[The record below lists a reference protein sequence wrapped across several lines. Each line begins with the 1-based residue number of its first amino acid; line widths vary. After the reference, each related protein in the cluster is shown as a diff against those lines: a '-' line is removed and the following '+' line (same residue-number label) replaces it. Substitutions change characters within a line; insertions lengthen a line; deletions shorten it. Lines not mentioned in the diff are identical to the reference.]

1 MGMQMDKFTDY
12 ALRILIILAVR
23 DPERL
28 STSAIAKIYDLSD
41 NHLSKVASELVRL
54 GFVTSVRGR
63 AGGLTL
69 AMPAKDISV
78 GAVVR
83 AIKADAPVV
92 ECFGTN
98 KSCRILTA
106 CGLRTP
112 MQEAQEAFFA
122 ALDPYSLQDV
132 SQAKSSLAELLAP

>member
-1 MGMQMDKFTDY
+1 MQMDKFTDY

-98 KSCRILTA
+98 KSCRILPA

-132 SQAKSSLAELLAP
+132 SQAKSSLAKLLAP

>member
-1 MGMQMDKFTDY
+1 MQMDKFTDY

-54 GFVTSVRGR
+54 GFVSSVRGR

-98 KSCRILTA
+98 KSCRILPA

>member
-1 MGMQMDKFTDY
+1 MQIDKFTDY

-98 KSCRILTA
+98 KSCRILPA

-122 ALDPYSLQDV
+122 ALDPYALQDV

>member
-1 MGMQMDKFTDY
+1 MQMDKFTDY

-54 GFVTSVRGR
+54 GFVSSVRGR

-92 ECFGTN
+92 ECFGSN
-98 KSCRILTA
+98 KSCRILPA

>member
-1 MGMQMDKFTDY
+1 MQMDKFTDY

-54 GFVTSVRGR
+54 GFVSSVRGR

-98 KSCRILTA
+98 KSCRILPA

-112 MQEAQEAFFA
+112 MKEAQEAFFA
-122 ALDPYSLQDV
+122 ALVPYALQDV

>member
-69 AMPAKDISV
+69 IMPAKDISV

-98 KSCRILTA
+98 KSCRILPA

>member
-1 MGMQMDKFTDY
+1 MDKFTDY

-98 KSCRILTA
+98 KSCRILPA

-132 SQAKSSLAELLAP
+132 SQAKSSLAKLLAP

>member
-1 MGMQMDKFTDY
+1 MQMDKFTDY

-98 KSCRILTA
+98 KSCRILPA

-112 MQEAQEAFFA
+112 MHEAQEAFFA

>member
-1 MGMQMDKFTDY
+1 MQMDKFTDY

-54 GFVTSVRGR
+54 GFVSSVRGR

-98 KSCRILTA
+98 KSCRILPA

-112 MQEAQEAFFA
+112 MKEAQEAFFA
-122 ALDPYSLQDV
+122 ALDLYSLQDV

>member
-1 MGMQMDKFTDY
+1 MQMDKFTDY

-54 GFVTSVRGR
+54 GFVSSVRGR

-98 KSCRILTA
+98 KSCRILPV

-122 ALDPYSLQDV
+122 ALDPYALQDV

>member
-1 MGMQMDKFTDY
+1 MQMDKFTDY

-54 GFVTSVRGR
+54 GFVSSVRGR

-98 KSCRILTA
+98 KSCRILPA

-112 MQEAQEAFFA
+112 MHEAQEAFFA

>member
-1 MGMQMDKFTDY
+1 MQMDKFTDY
-12 ALRILIILAVR
+12 ALRILMILAVR

-54 GFVTSVRGR
+54 GFVSSVRGR

-98 KSCRILTA
+98 KSCRILPA

>member
-1 MGMQMDKFTDY
+1 MDKFTDY

-54 GFVTSVRGR
+54 GFVSSVRGR

-98 KSCRILTA
+98 KSCRILPA

-112 MQEAQEAFFA
+112 MKEAQEAFFA
-122 ALDPYSLQDV
+122 ALDPYALQDV

>member
-1 MGMQMDKFTDY
+1 MQMDKFTDY

-54 GFVTSVRGR
+54 GFVTSMRGR

-83 AIKADAPVV
+83 AIRADAPVV

-98 KSCRILTA
+98 KSCRILPA

-122 ALDPYSLQDV
+122 ALDQYSLQDV
-132 SQAKSSLAELLAP
+132 SQAKSSLAELLVP

>member
-1 MGMQMDKFTDY
+1 MQMDKFTDY

-54 GFVTSVRGR
+54 GFVSSVRGR

-98 KSCRILTA
+98 KSCRILPA

-122 ALDPYSLQDV
+122 ALDPYSLKDV
-132 SQAKSSLAELLAP
+132 SQAKSSLAKLLAP

>member
-1 MGMQMDKFTDY
+1 MQMDKFTDY

-23 DPERL
+23 GPERL

-98 KSCRILTA
+98 KSCRILPA

>member
-1 MGMQMDKFTDY
+1 MQMDKFTDY

-54 GFVTSVRGR
+54 GFVSSVRGR

-98 KSCRILTA
+98 KSCRILPA

-132 SQAKSSLAELLAP
+132 SQAKSSLAKLLAP

>member
-1 MGMQMDKFTDY
+1 MQMDKFTDY

-98 KSCRILTA
+98 KSCRILPA

-132 SQAKSSLAELLAP
+132 SQAKSSLAELLTP

>member
-1 MGMQMDKFTDY
+1 MQMDKFTDY

-54 GFVTSVRGR
+54 GFVSSVRGR

-98 KSCRILTA
+98 KSCRILPA

-112 MQEAQEAFFA
+112 MQEAQDAFFA

>member
-1 MGMQMDKFTDY
+1 MDKFTDY
-12 ALRILIILAVR
+12 SLRILIILAVR

-28 STSAIAKIYDLSD
+28 STSAIAKIYDLSE
-41 NHLSKVASELVRL
+41 NHLSKVASELVRF
-54 GFVTSVRGR
+54 GFVTFVRGR

-98 KSCRILTA
+98 KSCRILPA

>member
-1 MGMQMDKFTDY
+1 MQMDKFTDY

-28 STSAIAKIYDLSD
+28 STSAIAKIYDVSD

-63 AGGLTL
+63 VGGLTL

-98 KSCRILTA
+98 KSCRILPA

-132 SQAKSSLAELLAP
+132 SQAKSSLAKLLAP

>member
-1 MGMQMDKFTDY
+1 MQMDKFTDY

-98 KSCRILTA
+98 KSCRILPA